1 LGTDVDVVVAAAAR
15 KLYRTILAATFPSRN
30 ERDEDAI
37 VGVDLEV
44 TRVQSASVRLTVTT
58 TPNLRTVARSSIGQR
73 IRGVALGSFSK
84 QQGCPVEA
92 VQQRFGRQL
101 QVRFRR

>member
-1 LGTDVDVVVAAAAR
+1 MGTDADVAVTAAAR

-58 TPNLRTVARSSIGQR
+58 TPNLRTVARSSTSAWHLVRRVEDNFWPRIDAHQR
-73 IRGVALGSFSK
+73 KRIVT
-84 QQGCPVEA
+84 V
-92 VQQRFGRQL
+92 
-101 QVRFRR
+101 